1 MYVRTEILFPPDLIP
16 QLRDAGGK
24 DWQQLVDHIATLN
37 ETDPER
43 LALGLLMVR
52 LNGCLECETDSFRA
66 MRGCLPCALQTVRR
80 YRRQERE
87 LIRQYKAALKDVQE
101 HLQKTSASQP

>member
-16 QLRDAGGK
+16 QLHDAGGK
-24 DWQQLVDHIATLN
+24 DWQQLIDRIAKLD

-52 LNGCLECETDSFRA
+52 LCGCLECETDSFRA
-66 MRGCLPCALQTVRR
+66 MRGCLACALQTVRR

-87 LIRQYKAALKDVQE
+87 LIKQYKATLKEVQE
-101 HLQKTSASQP
+101 HLQETAPRQP